1 MAKEISDEYREE
13 LHEAFL
19 MFDKNRD
26 GSISV
31 QELSQILQ
39 NLNQG
44 ATMDEINEMIKQV
57 DVDGDGEIG
66 TCLHTVNTKTVTDFD
81 EFVQMMANAKCS
93 TEEEMKQAFD
103 VFDADGNGYID
114 KSELGEVLKQLGEEV
129 CFVGFSCS
137 LCSGG
142 RGTTQ

>member
-31 QELSQILQ
+31 QELAQILQ

-44 ATMDEINEMIKQV
+44 ATVDEINEMIKQV

-66 TCLHTVNTKTVTDFD
+66 IVLRSSHELTCRL
-81 EFVQMMANAKCS
+81 
-93 TEEEMKQAFD
+93 
-103 VFDADGNGYID
+103 
-114 KSELGEVLKQLGEEV
+114 
-129 CFVGFSCS
+129 
-137 LCSGG
+137 
-142 RGTTQ
+142 